1 MRPSISLRT
10 NVSRVRYLGS
20 ARSGTRQLWHM
31 RVTSIVLV
39 PLTIAFV
46 WLLLVLVGQDYNGAR
61 ALLGRPFVAILL
73 LLYVLVGIYHMQLG
87 MQTIIEDYVD
97 SEWGKVIL
105 LIGNLSFALCV
116 GVACIY
122 AVLKLSFV

>member
-1 MRPSISLRT
+1 
-10 NVSRVRYLGS
+10 
-20 ARSGTRQLWHM
+20 M

-46 WLLLVLVGQDYNGAR
+46 WLLLALVGQDYNGAR
-61 ALLGRPFVAILL
+61 ALLGRPFVAILML
-73 LLYVLVGIYHMQLG
+73 VYVLVGIYHMQLG
-87 MQTIIEDYVD
+87 MQTIIEDYVH
-97 SEWGKVIL
+97 SEWAKIIL
-105 LIGNLSFALCV
+105 LIGNVSFAFCV

>member
-1 MRPSISLRT
+1 MRSSTSLRT
-10 NVSRVRYLGS
+10 DVSRVRHLGS
-20 ARSGTRQLWHM
+20 ARSGTRQMWHM

-46 WLLLVLVGQDYNGAR
+46 WLLLLLVGQDYNGAR
-61 ALLGRPFVAILL
+61 ALLGSPFVAILL
-73 LLYVLVGIYHMQLG
+73 LVYVLVGIYHMQLG
-87 MQTIIEDYVD
+87 MQAIIEDYIH

-105 LIGNLSFALCV
+105 LIGNLSFAFCV